1 VQKNYNLQLRSGSA
15 KIICPILS
23 KFVLAPMRYNA
34 IRLTSSVA
42 RLVWTLVFVVGL
54 RCVGNAQ
61 ESVPP
66 AIENRIASGVAFLKA
81 GDLDNAERAF
91 NSLLTQGVKSA
102 LVFHNLGVIAQQ
114 RGKHQE
120 AATRFRDAL
129 RFQPN
134 YGPSRLLL
142 GSSLLALG
150 QTDGAIGELKRAIAL
165 MPTEPSARL
174 ELAKAYEAGDNWFNA
189 VEQLRKL
196 VSLVPDNAEYS
207 YQLGKASTKLS
218 GWALSQIQVQH
229 PNSARLHQA
238 LGQEYAI
245 QEKYD
250 EALAAYQ
257 QAALADPKLPEIHL
271 GVALILLQ
279 LKRFDAALTEV
290 NLELQLIPE
299 SKRAADTK
307 ARIEQEKSAASP

>member
-1 VQKNYNLQLRSGSA
+1 MPYRA
-15 KIICPILS
+15 T
-23 KFVLAPMRYNA
+23 
-34 IRLTSSVA
+34 RLTST
-42 RLVWTLVFVVGL
+42 RLAWTLAFILGL
-54 RCVGNAQ
+54 GCLEFAQ

-66 AIENRIASGVAFLKA
+66 TIENKIASGVALLKA

-120 AATRFRDAL
+120 AITRFRDAL
-129 RFQPN
+129 HLQPN

-142 GSSLLALG
+142 GSSLLAVG
-150 QTDGAIGELKRAIAL
+150 QIAGAIGELKRAIAL
-165 MPTEPSARL
+165 IPTEPAARL
-174 ELAKAYEAGDNWFNA
+174 ELAKAYEARDDWFSA

-218 GWALSQIQVQH
+218 GWALSQIQLEN

-238 LGQEYAI
+238 LGQEFAI
-245 QEKYD
+245 QEKY
-250 EALAAYQ
+250 EQALAAYQ
-257 QAALADPKLPEIHL
+257 QAAQADPKLPEIHL
-271 GVALILLQ
+271 GIALILLQ
-279 LKRFDAALTEV
+279 LKRFDEALTEV

-299 SKRAADTK
+299 SKRAADIK
-307 ARIEQEKSAASP
+307 ARIEQEKSATLR